1 MRPATL
7 LFRVAVTGASMEPAV
22 REGDWL
28 LVRRSRRTPKVG
40 EVVVAVDPRE
50 PGRLLVKRVTAISGD
65 QVTLVGDQRDR
76 STDSRHFGALHSSA
90 IVGRPVLRYAPLERA
105 GLVR

>member
-7 LFRVAVTGASMEPAV
+7 LFRVAVTGPSMEPTV

-28 LVRRSRRTPKVG
+28 LVRQLRRLPRVG
-40 EVVVAVDPRE
+40 ELVIAADPRE
-50 PGRLLVKRVTAISGD
+50 PARLLVKRVARVAGD
-65 QVTLVGDQRDR
+65 QVTVVGDRPDR
-76 STDSRHFGALHSSA
+76 STDSRHFGALPASA
-90 IVGRPVLRYAPLERA
+90 IVGRPILRYAPLERI

>member
-7 LFRVAVTGASMEPAV
+7 LFRVAVTGPSMEPTV

-28 LVRRSRRTPKVG
+28 LVRKLRRRPRVG
-40 EVVVAVDPRE
+40 EIVVAADPRE
-50 PGRLLVKRVTAISGD
+50 SARLIVKRVAAVSGD
-65 QVTLVGDQRDR
+65 AVTVVGDQLER
-76 STDSRHFGALHSSA
+76 STDSREFGAIPSSA
-90 IVGRPVLRYAPLERA
+90 IIGSPVLRYAPLGRI